1 MSSSIHTHIESKH
14 SEKSSCKEIILIRPA
29 YGPLDAGFRES
40 RPPAG
45 LLYISAPLVQAGV
58 SVAIIDQTVESNWKE
73 RLLSCIGDNTL
84 CVGITCL
91 TGPMILNGIN
101 IAKLVREHS
110 KCPIVW
116 GGVHPSL
123 EIETTLK
130 SEYVDIIVRGEGE
143 ETFIELVTALKRNEP
158 YSQIDGVA
166 YKKDNQLV
174 VNPERKPYDLNRL
187 PPIPFEL
194 CDISL
199 YRGNPTLK
207 KFFRFRGDT
216 AVSIETSRGCTHRC
230 TYCVMANKFYK
241 ERAKWRGMSAEKMIE
256 TIKDAISKTGA
267 RSIAF
272 IDDNFFVDIE
282 RINRFIDLLE
292 KEHLEIEWF
301 ADIRMDTVAEKL
313 NVDFLK
319 RLEKSG
325 LRSLGIGIETGS
337 GNMLKFLRKG
347 ESRDTIV
354 KANRMLSETGIIPN
368 YGFLQGLP
376 TETVE
381 DAASTFTLVAQLLM
395 ENPNVGIIMNKLLPT
410 PNTPLFEECVR
421 FGLKKPEYLEEWAAF
436 SDTDWHTGKGVWME
450 AGTAEFIMSQLHYKR
465 ILFSTTPRQKN
476 SIRDFILVLAT
487 KLLLFRIRHRFY
499 SFKFEK
505 WAFTFLRT
513 ARNGAGKIIRRIN

>member
-1 MSSSIHTHIESKH
+1 MMKND
-14 SEKSSCKEIILIRPA
+14 KSMQVILVRPA

-45 LLYISAPLVQAGV
+45 LLYVAAPLVQTGF
-58 SVAIIDQTVESNWKE
+58 SVAIIDQTVESKWKE
-73 RLLSCIGDNTL
+73 RLLCCLGENTL
-84 CVGITCL
+84 CIGITCL
-91 TGPMILNGIN
+91 TGPMILNGID

-143 ETFIELVTALKRNEP
+143 ETFIELVTALKGNTP
-158 YSQIDGVA
+158 YRQIEGIA
-166 YKKDNQLV
+166 YKNDNQLV
-174 VNPERKPYDLNRL
+174 INPESKPYDLNNL

-199 YRGNPTLK
+199 YKGNPTLK
-207 KFFRFRGDT
+207 KFFRFKRDT

-256 TIKDAISKTGA
+256 KIKDAISKTGA
-267 RSIAF
+267 SSIAF

-282 RINRFIDLLE
+282 RVTRFIYLLE
-292 KEHLEIEWF
+292 KEKLEIEWF

-313 NVDFLK
+313 SVDFLK

-325 LRSLGIGIETGS
+325 LRSFGIGIETGS
-337 GNMLKFLRKG
+337 INMLKFLRKG
-347 ESRDTIV
+347 ETRETIV
-354 KANRMLSETGIIPN
+354 KANRMIGETGIVAN

-376 TETVE
+376 TETEE
-381 DAASTFTLVAQLLM
+381 DAANTFTLAAQLLM

-410 PNTPLFEECVR
+410 PNTPLFEECVKL
-421 FGLKKPEYLEEWAAF
+421 GLKKPERLEEWAAF
-436 SDTDWHTGKGVWME
+436 SDTDWHTGKGIWMDVK
-450 AGTAEFIMSQLHYKR
+450 TAEFIMSQLHYKR
-465 ILFSTTPRQKN
+465 ILFSTTPRQKKT
-476 SIRDFILVLAT
+476 IRDLVLIIAT
-487 KLLLFRIRHRFY
+487 KLLLFRIEHRFY
-499 SFKFEK
+499 SFKLEK
-505 WAFTFLRT
+505 WLFVFSKTV
-513 ARNGAGKIIRRIN
+513 RNVMRKIIQNIK